1 MNNSGLEIEAKFIVQ
16 SLDDV
21 RQRLLAL
28 DGHLITPRHLEIN
41 QRFDSHDNRLRTNF
55 EVLRLRQG
63 PQVTLTYKRATSAE
77 ERVEYE
83 LEIDDFDIA
92 QNFLE
97 ALGYH
102 VIFTYEKYRE
112 VYTLDQVKVMVDEL
126 PFGCFTEVE
135 GPSIDVIRQK
145 VALLG
150 LDWDK
155 RIKHSYLDLFDIL
168 HQRLNLPFGNADF
181 ESFQQWPPIYPADLG
196 LDNAVQSSSDTE
208 SES

>member
-1 MNNSGLEIEAKFIVQ
+1 MNNSGREIEAKFIVQ

-21 RQRLLAL
+21 RQRTLAL

-41 QRFDSHDNRLRTNF
+41 QRFDTNKNRLRANF

-63 PQVTLTYKRATSAE
+63 PQVTLTYKRAASAE
-77 ERVEYE
+77 ERVEHE
-83 LEIDDFDIA
+83 LEIDNFDIA
-92 QNFLE
+92 RNFLE

-112 VYTLDQVKVMVDEL
+112 VYTLDQAKVMVDEL

-135 GPSIDVIRQK
+135 GPSIDIISQK

-150 LDWDK
+150 LDWEK

-168 HQRLNLPFGNADF
+168 HQRLNLPFTNADF
-181 ESFQQWPPIYPADLG
+181 ESFQDWPAIYPAALG
-196 LDNAVQSSSDTE
+196 LGDAVQSFPDTE